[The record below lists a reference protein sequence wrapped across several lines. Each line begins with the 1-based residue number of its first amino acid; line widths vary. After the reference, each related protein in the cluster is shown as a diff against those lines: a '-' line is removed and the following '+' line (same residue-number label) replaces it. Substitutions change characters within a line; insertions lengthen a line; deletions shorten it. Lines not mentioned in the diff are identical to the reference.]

1 MSEMAKSA
9 RKALKSKAERLV
21 ADPQKKVDSS
31 TWTPPEPLNA
41 DVKTGMRPVSR
52 RAFKSGG
59 KVTGEANAARAD
71 KAPRAYA
78 NAKVNR
84 NVKDANEER
93 EGVKHIGG
101 MKSGGRAGKLSGGTI
116 GRYAKEAANE
126 VAWRG
131 PEAARARDKAEK
143 SGRPADQR
151 VADARERKAAQRS
164 RGLDMAISKLSGVTP
179 TIGEKAKIPA
189 TRDDDTTMKKGGRI
203 KRQDGG
209 RTETP
214 FYSNSDRQKL
224 MQMIQGIEKGRG
236 ESTLKDAELMYDG
249 RKAQPRDF
257 YNAEQMKRLERGYK
271 KGGRVGKMDGGPMG
285 GPDPR
290 LGMVAPTRMKFA
302 GAQGTPYKKGGKV
315 KDKSFDEIREEYG
328 TQVMKKGG
336 KISHMEWEHSKK
348 DLAEDKKLAKKHG
361 MSLEKWEKSKLDEKH
376 DKQQST
382 KGLKWGG
389 KAEKCEGGSA
399 TKRMARK
406 DGGRAKG
413 KTHINIVVN
422 AGKKDGAETPIGAP
436 NPGMPPMARPP
447 VMPVPAPAPG
457 AMPPGLAGAGAP
469 PMGMPP
475 GAGPGGP
482 SMPPPSMMA
491 RKTGGRVT
499 KVAKSYKDMEAGAG
513 SGEGRLQKTDIAK
526 RLPKPREDGKNV
538 FDGVGYPNK
547 VPGATGGRT
556 ARKAGGGVYRS
567 YKDMDA
573 GAGSGEGRLE
583 KTEIQRSKR
592 GR

>member
-93 EGVKHIGG
+93 EGVKHVGG
-101 MKSGGRAGKLSGGTI
+101 
-116 GRYAKEAANE
+116 
-126 VAWRG
+126 
-131 PEAARARDKAEK
+131 
-143 SGRPADQR
+143 
-151 VADARERKAAQRS
+151 
-164 RGLDMAISKLSGVTP
+164 
-179 TIGEKAKIPA
+179 
-189 TRDDDTTMKKGGRI
+189 MKKGGIAKKGGGALDALSIVSPAAMAYNMMKGDKDEKKHGGRT

-257 YNAEQMKRLERGYK
+257 YDAGQMKRLERGYK
-271 KGGRVGKMDGGPMG
+271 KGGRVGKMDGGPMVSDR
-285 GPDPR
+285 PDAR
-290 LGMVAPTRMKFA
+290 LGMVSPTRMKFA
-302 GAQGTPYKKGGKV
+302 GAQGTPYKKGGKI
-315 KDKSFDEIREEYG
+315 KDKSFDEIRKEYG
-328 TQVMKKGG
+328 TQVMQKGG
-336 KISHMEWEHSKK
+336 
-348 DLAEDKKLAKKHG
+348 AAKHG
-361 MSLEKWEKSKLDEKH
+361 DEAMDKALIKKMVKKSAL
-376 DKQQST
+376 
-382 KGLKWGG
+382 
-389 KAEKCEGGSA
+389 EKCEGGST

-413 KTHINIVVN
+413 KTNINIVVN
-422 AGKKDGAETPIGAP
+422 TGKKDSTETPMGMP

-457 AMPPGLAGAGAP
+457 SMPPGLAGAGAP

-499 KVAKSYKDMEAGAG
+499 KIAKSYKDMEAGAG

>member
-271 KGGRVGKMDGGPMG
+271 KGGRVGKMDGGPMVSDR
-285 GPDPR
+285 PDAR
-290 LGMVAPTRMKFA
+290 LGMVSPTRMKFA
-302 GAQGTPYKKGGKV
+302 GAQGTPYKKGGKI
-315 KDKSFDEIREEYG
+315 KDKSFDEIRKEYG
-328 TQVMKKGG
+328 TQVMQKGG
-336 KISHMEWEHSKK
+336 
-348 DLAEDKKLAKKHG
+348 AAKHG
-361 MSLEKWEKSKLDEKH
+361 DEAMDKALIKKMVKKSAL
-376 DKQQST
+376 
-382 KGLKWGG
+382 
-389 KAEKCEGGSA
+389 EKCEGGST

>member
-257 YNAEQMKRLERGYK
+257 YDAEQMKRLERGYK
-271 KGGRVGKMDGGPMG
+271 RGGRVGKMDGGPMVSDR
-285 GPDPR
+285 PDAR
-290 LGMVAPTRMKFA
+290 LGMVSPTRMKFA
-302 GAQGTPYKKGGKV
+302 GAQGTPYKKGGKI
-315 KDKSFDEIREEYG
+315 KDKSFDEIRKEYG
-328 TQVMKKGG
+328 TQVMQKGG
-336 KISHMEWEHSKK
+336 
-348 DLAEDKKLAKKHG
+348 AAKHG
-361 MSLEKWEKSKLDEKH
+361 DEAMDKALIKKMVKKSAL
-376 DKQQST
+376 
-382 KGLKWGG
+382 
-389 KAEKCEGGSA
+389 EKCEGGST

>member
-21 ADPQKKVDSS
+21 SDPQKKVDSS

-84 NVKDANEER
+84 NVKNANEER

-101 MKSGGRAGKLSGGTI
+101 MKKGGVAKKGGGALDALSIVSPAAMAYNMMKGDKDEKKHGGRTKKKFGGGNGDSVLPENSDYKRKLEAAGKGQSPDAQRQRNEMRDMLNKPSFP
-116 GRYAKEAANE
+116 KEME
-126 VAWRG
+126 YEHYMSM
-131 PEAARARDKAEK
+131 PK
-143 SGRPADQR
+143 
-151 VADARERKAAQRS
+151 RKA
-164 RGLDMAISKLSGVTP
+164 
-179 TIGEKAKIPA
+179 
-189 TRDDDTTMKKGGRI
+189 GGRI
-203 KRQDGG
+203 KKQSGG
-209 RTETP
+209 RGVGEAARNALANRERDDAEHAINEAKWSQAKADTGGQWGRAKNEEIAASKWHD
-214 FYSNSDRQKL
+214 YAKNKSDRVNKET
-224 MQMIQGIEKGRG
+224 GY
-236 ESTLKDAELMYDG
+236 SSSN
-249 RKAQPRDF
+249 F
-257 YNAEQMKRLERGYK
+257 YK
-271 KGGRVGKMDGGPMG
+271 KGGRTKKMDGGPMVSDR
-285 GPDPR
+285 PDAR
-290 LGMVAPTRMKFA
+290 LGMVSPTRMKFA
-302 GAQGTPYKKGGKV
+302 GAQGTPYKKGGKI
-315 KDKSFDEIREEYG
+315 KDKSFDEIRKEYG
-328 TQVMKKGG
+328 TQVMQKGG
-336 KISHMEWEHSKK
+336 
-348 DLAEDKKLAKKHG
+348 AAKHG
-361 MSLEKWEKSKLDEKH
+361 DEAMDKALIKKMVKKSAL
-376 DKQQST
+376 
-382 KGLKWGG
+382 
-389 KAEKCEGGSA
+389 EKCEGGST

-413 KTHINIVVN
+413 KTNINIVVN
-422 AGKKDGAETPIGAP
+422 TGKKDSTETPMGMP

-457 AMPPGLAGAGAP
+457 SMPPGLAGAGAP

-499 KVAKSYKDMEAGAG
+499 KIAKSYKDMEAGAG